1 MTGPSMQQCVQ
12 LAVLAMIAAH
22 EPVDRFAVA
31 ARCPGANNRD
41 LKRALE
47 VLLEEGSVEEPIG
60 GLGWLAGIDE
70 TDVLLLSEAGRL
82 RLAADE

>member
-1 MTGPSMQQCVQ
+1 
-12 LAVLAMIAAH
+12 
-22 EPVDRFAVA
+22 VA

-41 LKRALE
+41 LQRALE
-47 VLLEEGSVEEPIG
+47 VLLEVGSVEEPIG

-70 TDVLLLSEAGRL
+70 TDVLQLSEAGRL

>member
-1 MTGPSMQQCVQ
+1 MQQCVQ
-12 LAVLAMIAAH
+12 LAVLALIAAQ
-22 EPVDRFAVA
+22 ETVDRFAVA

-41 LKRALE
+41 LQRALE

-70 TDVLLLSEAGRL
+70 TDVLQLSEAGRL